1 MKNSKF
7 KIPKP
12 VSKRMN
18 RTEYTGTVN
27 PTRVTYS
34 SMADPKSAGYRS
46 GYIVKNN
53 PDAMIYKMRADGYDI

>member
-1 MKNSKF
+1 
-7 KIPKP
+7 
-12 VSKRMN
+12 MN

-53 PDAMIYKMRADGYDI
+53 PDAMIYKMRADGYDIWS